1 MHTVFIRFRLW
12 KTDQNVPKKYY
23 ISDCIYA
30 MPKSGHK
37 QIENKNLARQV
48 ASVGFS
54 NIYEWVACQNPNP
67 NQKNK

>member
-1 MHTVFIRFRLW
+1 
-12 KTDQNVPKKYY
+12 
-23 ISDCIYA
+23 